1 MIYLLIKILYGILE
15 RVRVMSFD
23 GIFIYSIISELKNTI
38 INGRVEKVNQPEKD
52 EIILTIKNER
62 NIYKLSISASAVY
75 PKLYLTEISKPNPT
89 TPALFCMVLR
99 KYLISSRIVDIRQLS
114 TDRVIFIDFQSLDE
128 LGYDSIYTL
137 AVEIMGKHSNITLIR
152 KRDSIIMDSIKHLT
166 FDMNSLRS
174 LYPGVS
180 YIMPPPSNKLN
191 PFEYSLVDL
200 ENFLNL
206 NQLSYNNSFFSN
218 IFTGISKPL
227 SKELFFRLDK
237 ENFDFQV
244 DNLSIINDFLRK
256 IFVQLKNKEFS
267 FVLYRTDS
275 MVKEFYCIE
284 FSNLCNI
291 DKSIYGTASQLVE
304 KFYFEKDKADRL
316 KNRSSDLQKL
326 VNINLERCSKKI
338 NILKETL
345 KECEGK
351 DNYKIKGELLTSNIY
366 NIKKGDS
373 LAEVV
378 NFYSEDSELVQI
390 KLDKDKTPSQNIQF
404 YFKKYNK
411 LKKSEEAAKI
421 QIEKSVE
428 EYEYLLSVFTNI
440 TNAESYEGIEEIKN
454 ELIETGYIKFKK
466 TSNKKIKQSKPM
478 HYISSDN
485 LDIYVGK
492 NNIQNDYL
500 TLKFAEK
507 HDTWLHTKNIPGSH
521 VIIKCFGN
529 PPENTLM
536 EASLLAAY
544 YSKGKTSTKVPVDY
558 TEVKNVHKPNGAK
571 PGMVIYSTNKTI
583 YVDPEKPYLK
593 TK

>member
-1 MIYLLIKILYGILE
+1 MA
-15 RVRVMSFD
+15 FD
-23 GIFIYSIISELKNTI
+23 GIFIYSIISELKNLI
-38 INGRVEKVNQPEKD
+38 VNGRVEKVNQPEKD
-52 EIILTIKNER
+52 EIILTVKNER
-62 NIYKLSISASAVY
+62 TIYKLSISASAVY
-75 PKLYLTEISKPNPT
+75 PKFYLTEISKPNPT
-89 TPALFCMVLR
+89 SPALFCMVLR
-99 KYLISSRIVDIRQLS
+99 KYLLGSRIIDIRQLS

-152 KRDSIIMDSIKHLT
+152 QRDNIIMDSIKHLS

-174 LYPGVS
+174 LHPGIS

-191 PFEYSLVDL
+191 PFEYSLKDL
-200 ENFLNL
+200 ESFLNS
-206 NQLSYNNSFFSN
+206 NQLSYNSNFFST
-218 IFTGISKPL
+218 IFTGVSKPL

-237 ENFDFQV
+237 EQFDFQA
-244 DNLSIINDFLRK
+244 DDLSIINNFLQK
-256 IFVQLKNKEFS
+256 VFTQLKNKEFT
-267 FVLYRTDS
+267 FVLYGTDS
-275 MVKEFYCIE
+275 MVKEFYCFE
-284 FSNLCNI
+284 FFHLGM
-291 DKSIYGTASQLVE
+291 DKCIFCTGSELVE
-304 KFYFEKDKADRL
+304 RFYHEKDKADRL

-351 DNYKIKGELLTSNIY
+351 DTFKIMGELLTSNIY

-378 NFYSEDSELVQI
+378 NFYSPDCELAYI

-411 LKKSEEAAKI
+411 LKKSEDAAKV
-421 QIEKSVE
+421 QIEKTE
-428 EYEYLLSVFTNI
+428 EEHEYLLSVFTNI
-440 TNAESYEGIEEIKN
+440 INAESYEEIEEIKN
-454 ELIETGYIKFKK
+454 ELIDTGYIKFKK
-466 TSNKKIKQSKPM
+466 TSNKKTKQSKPM

-529 PPENTLM
+529 PPERTLL
-536 EASLLAAY
+536 EAALFAAY
-544 YSKGKTSTKVPVDY
+544 YSKGKSSTKVPVDY

-571 PGMVIYSTNKTI
+571 PGMVIYNTNKTI
-583 YVDPEKPYLK
+583 YVDPQKPDLK